1 MKVLTT
7 TTYRDGGTIK
17 LETTEGVFWKDNRIS
32 STTKGRFYRGD
43 FPGKDKSRILEDED
57 YEKNLYWALEVYQ
70 SGGNSNARVEP
81 ATMARHL
88 ITKFSYN
95 NKIDIS
101 LAQLSAK
108 IYIEL
113 ILEQHVTSIND
124 VEYWKEVE
132 IQLNNKKLT
141 FKENPEIDHVN

>member
-1 MKVLTT
+1 MKVLNI

-17 LETTEGVFWKDNRIS
+17 LETTDGVFWKDNRIS
-32 STTKGRFYRGD
+32 STTKGKFYRGD
-43 FPGKDKSRILEDED
+43 FPGKDKSKMLDDEK
-57 YEKNLYWALEVYQ
+57 YERDLYWALEVYQ
-70 SGGNSNARVEP
+70 SGSSNARVEP
-81 ATMARHL
+81 SLMARHL

-95 NKIDIS
+95 DKIDIS